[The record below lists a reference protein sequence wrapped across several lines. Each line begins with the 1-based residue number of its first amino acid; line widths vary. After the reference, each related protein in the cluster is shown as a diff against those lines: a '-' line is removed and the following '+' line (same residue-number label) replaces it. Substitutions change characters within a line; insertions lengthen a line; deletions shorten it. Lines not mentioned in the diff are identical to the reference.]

1 MPLILPL
8 AAVAIGLLCVLL
20 VWGTGY
26 LIRLLTNWNVGW
38 APIRWVIRAS
48 LALPVT
54 LLQGMEN
61 LILPALHPMEQFFG
75 NMEKAAATFVEG
87 VVNYVL
93 HLNDKTNQV
102 HKSVQNA
109 QATANAGYNA
119 KALKTE
125 VASAQALARQA
136 ANSATA
142 VSNGLHHFESSL
154 KGVSASVIAQQ
165 SAAAEAKAIRRSEA
179 YTTTAVNSLT
189 DQYHRQLQRTYPTHL
204 SIPGYAEATIPIALA
219 GVIAQVATLAEQAD
233 LCTSPMCSDWNL
245 AKDALASLGLTLG
258 AAGAIS
264 FLVEAI
270 TNPVG
275 TAGAV
280 ADIGLGL
287 EETAVST
294 LANILGI
301 NIGGAGD

>member
-1 MPLILPL
+1 M
-8 AAVAIGLLCVLL
+8 
-20 VWGTGY
+20 
-26 LIRLLTNWNVGW
+26 
-38 APIRWVIRAS
+38 
-48 LALPVT
+48 
-54 LLQGMEN
+54 
-61 LILPALHPMEQFFG
+61 
-75 NMEKAAATFVEG
+75 
-87 VVNYVL
+87 L

-165 SAAAEAKAIRRSEA
+165 SAAAEAKAIKRSEA
-179 YTTTAVNSLT
+179 YTTTAVNSLN

-219 GVIAQVATLAEQAD
+219 GVIAQAATLAEQAD

-280 ADIGLGL
+280 ADIGLGI
-287 EETAVST
+287 EETAAST

>member
-93 HLNDKTNQV
+93 HLNDKTNQG
-102 HKSVQNA
+102 
-109 QATANAGYNA
+109 T
-119 KALKTE
+119 KARRTPRRRPSRLQRQGTQDR
-125 VASAQALARQA
+125 SRLGPGPARQA

-142 VSNGLHHFESSL
+142 ANKRPPPLRKL
-154 KGVSASVIAQQ
+154 AQGVSASVIAQQ

-189 DQYHRQLQRTYPTHL
+189 TSHHTSTTRGPIRLTSDPRLCRGDDPDSPRRGHR
-204 SIPGYAEATIPIALA
+204 PGRHPRRA
-219 GVIAQVATLAEQAD
+219 GRPLD
-233 LCTSPMCSDWNL
+233 HPMCSDWNL

-280 ADIGLGL
+280 ADIGLGI
-287 EETAVST
+287 EETAAST

>member
-119 KALKTE
+119 KAVKKE
-125 VASAQALARQA
+125 IASAQALARQA

-179 YTTTAVNSLT
+179 YTTTAVNSLN

-280 ADIGLGL
+280 ADIGLGI
-287 EETAVST
+287 EETAAST

-301 NIGGAGD
+301 NIGGDGD

>member
-1 MPLILPL
+1 MPI
-8 AAVAIGLLCVLL
+8 AIEAGLFAIALLCMLL
-20 VWGTGY
+20 IWGTGY
-26 LIRLLTNWNVGW
+26 LKQLLTNWNVGW
-38 APIRWVIRAS
+38 LPIKWVFNAAT
-48 LALPVT
+48 ALPLQ

-61 LILPALHPMEQFFG
+61 LILPALAPLKHFFD
-75 NMEKAAATFVEG
+75 NTEKAAATFVTG
-87 VVNYVL
+87 IVNYVL

-119 KALKTE
+119 KAVKKE
-125 VASAQALARQA
+125 IANAQALARAASNTAIAA
-136 ANSATA
+136 ANQ
-142 VSNGLHHFESSL
+142 LHHFESNL
-154 KGVSASVIAQQ
+154 HGVSLSVIAQQ
-165 SAAAEAKAIRRSEA
+165 SAAAEAKAIKRSEA
-179 YTTTAVNSLT
+179 YTTTAIGSLN

-219 GVIAQVATLAEQAD
+219 GVVAQVATLAEQAD

-245 AKDALASLGLTLG
+245 AKDALATLGLTLG

-280 ADIGLGL
+280 ADVGLGI
-287 EETAVST
+287 EETAAST

>member
-1 MPLILPL
+1 MPLLIPL
-8 AAVAIGLLCVLL
+8 AAVAIGLLCMLL

-26 LIRLLTNWNVGW
+26 LVRLLTNWNVGW
-38 APIRWVIRAS
+38 APLKWVIQGA
-48 LALPVT
+48 LAIPTT

-61 LILPALHPMEQFFG
+61 LILPALSPIKQFFD
-75 NMEKAAATFVEG
+75 NTEKAAATFVEG
-87 VVNYVL
+87 VTNYVL
-93 HLNDKTNQV
+93 HLNDKVNQV
-102 HKSVQNA
+102 HRSVQNA

-119 KALKTE
+119 KAVKKE
-125 VASAQALARQA
+125 IANAQALARQA

-142 VSNGLHHFESSL
+142 TANGLHHFESSL
-154 KGVSASVIAQQ
+154 RGVSASVIAQQ
-165 SAAAEAKAIRRSEA
+165 SAAAEAKAIKRSES

-189 DQYHRQLQRTYPTHL
+189 DQYHRRLHETYPTHL

-219 GVIAQVATLAEQAD
+219 GVVAQVATLAEQAD

-245 AKDALASLGLTLG
+245 AKDALATLGLTLG

-280 ADIGLGL
+280 ADVGLGL
-287 EETAVST
+287 EETAAST